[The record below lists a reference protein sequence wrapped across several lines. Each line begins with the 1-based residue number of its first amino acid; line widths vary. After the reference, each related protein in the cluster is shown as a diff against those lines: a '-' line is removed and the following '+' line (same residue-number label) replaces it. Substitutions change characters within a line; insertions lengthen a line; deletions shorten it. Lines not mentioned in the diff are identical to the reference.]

1 MLMTCIRFFLFCK
14 LLMGMQVPIVR
25 TFAKALANCMAI
37 HQLLGKT
44 GAKVF
49 GIGGP
54 TAQYVDPEKLKTI
67 T

>member
-1 MLMTCIRFFLFCK
+1 
-14 LLMGMQVPIVR
+14 MGMQVPIVR

-54 TAQYVDPEKLKTI
+54 TAQYVGPEKN
-67 T
+67 